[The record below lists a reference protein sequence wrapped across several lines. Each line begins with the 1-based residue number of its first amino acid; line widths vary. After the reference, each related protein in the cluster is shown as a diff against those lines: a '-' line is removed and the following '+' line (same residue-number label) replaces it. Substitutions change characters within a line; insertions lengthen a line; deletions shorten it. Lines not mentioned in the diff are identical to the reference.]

1 MQSTVEFEPGVV
13 FTTERSPRVEQLIA
27 DGRLE
32 IVDEAEK
39 VTVEDGEPM
48 TVDDFHFGEKH
59 GSADEQPDTLVG
71 SYTEADAAPDETKWD
86 VTVGDD
92 DANSETAEGDD
103 TPPAATEPEP
113 EPRKT
118 SRARKPKEDAE

>member
-13 FTTERSPRVEQLIA
+13 FTTERSPRVDQLIA

-32 IVDEAEK
+32 IVDEE
-39 VTVEDGEPM
+39 VTIKDGDPM
-48 TVDDFHFGEKH
+48 TIDDLHFGEKY
-59 GSADEQPDTLVG
+59 GSADEQPESLVG
-71 SYTEADAAPDETKWD
+71 SYTESDAAPDETKWD

-92 DANSETAEGDD
+92 TSADTVAIDD

-113 EPRKT
+113 EPRKN
-118 SRARKPKEDAE
+118 SRARKPKEDTE